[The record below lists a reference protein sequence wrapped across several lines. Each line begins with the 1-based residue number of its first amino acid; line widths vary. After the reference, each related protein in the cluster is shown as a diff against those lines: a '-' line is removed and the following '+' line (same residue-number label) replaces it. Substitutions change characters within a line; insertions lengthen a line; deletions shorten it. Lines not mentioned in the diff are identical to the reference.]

1 MLSLSWHLSSFD
13 ALTPQQIYA
22 ILAARNAVFVVE
34 QTCPYQDMDGL
45 DAGAMHL
52 TAWHGTEV
60 AAYLRIIDPGIK
72 FAERSIGRVL
82 TTSAFRGTG
91 LGRELLKRALEY
103 VDQTFPKES
112 VRLGAQA
119 HLQSFYAFFGF
130 EKASD
135 LYMEDGIP
143 HVEMLRVA
151 RGAEV

>member
-1 MLSLSWHLSSFD
+1 MHRFSWHLSSFD
-13 ALTPQQIYA
+13 ALTLQQLYA

-60 AAYLRIIDPGIK
+60 AAYLRIIEPGIK

-91 LGRELLKRALEY
+91 LGRELLKRALES

-112 VRLGAQA
+112 IRLGAQA
-119 HLQSFYAFFGF
+119 HLQSFYASFGF
-130 EKASD
+130 EKASG

-143 HVEMLRVA
+143 HVEMVRRWVD
-151 RGAEV
+151 G